1 MSRAGAVVVRR
12 ATPADAEAIATIHV
26 DAWRHN
32 YRGWIAETTL
42 AGLDVAARAAA
53 WRSQLEAGAVVYV
66 GTGSN
71 TQADTQAGID
81 LGPDP
86 DTHLDMHLDAQAGPR
101 ADALLGWVSVGPF
114 RQSESA
120 RPEVR
125 TLTPGWV
132 ELYGFYVAP
141 RAQGQGVGH
150 ALWQAALR
158 WCLAQGYREV
168 GLWVIAD
175 NAPAIRFYQRC
186 GLRDLELDQNF
197 EIAGQPLVEKL
208 MARPLGPRP

>member
-1 MSRAGAVVVRR
+1 MNLADGVSVRR
-12 ATPADAEAIATIHV
+12 ATRDDAASIAGIHV

-53 WRSQLEAGAVVYV
+53 WRSQLEAGAVVFA
-66 GTGSN
+66 GTHADIH
-71 TQADTQAGID
+71 ADTHTD
-81 LGPDP
+81 E
-86 DTHLDMHLDAQAGPR
+86 
-101 ADALLGWVSVGPF
+101 LLGWVSVGPF

-141 RAQGQGVGH
+141 RAQGQGVGS
-150 ALWQAALR
+150 ALWQAALA
-158 WCLAQGYREV
+158 WCLDQGYREV
-168 GLWVIAD
+168 GLWVIAG
-175 NAPAIRFYQRC
+175 NAPAVRFYQRC
-186 GLRDLELDQNF
+186 GFRDRELDQNF

-208 MARPLGPRP
+208 MARPLVPRPRA

>member
-1 MSRAGAVVVRR
+1 MADGVSVRR
-12 ATPADAEAIATIHV
+12 ATQDDAASIADIHV

-42 AGLDVAARAAA
+42 AALDVAARATT
-53 WRSQLEAGAVVYV
+53 WRSQLEAGAVVFV
-66 GTGSN
+66 GTRSD
-71 TQADTQAGID
+71 TRTDTLADTYA
-81 LGPDP
+81 
-86 DTHLDMHLDAQAGPR
+86 DTHAGE
-101 ADALLGWVSVGPF
+101 LLGWVSVGPF

-120 RPEVR
+120 RPEVQMR
-125 TLTPGWV
+125 TPGWF

-141 RAQGQGVGH
+141 LVQGQGVGS
-150 ALWQAALR
+150 ALWQAALA
-158 WCLAQGYREV
+158 WCLDQGYREV

-186 GLRDLELDQNF
+186 GFRDLELDQNF

>member
-32 YRGWIAETTL
+32 YRSWIAEATL
-42 AGLDVAARAAA
+42 AGLDVAARTAA

-66 GTGSN
+66 GTHSDIR
-71 TQADTQAGID
+71 TDTQAGE
-81 LGPDP
+81 P
-86 DTHLDMHLDAQAGPR
+86 
-101 ADALLGWVSVGPF
+101 LGWVSVGPF

-120 RPEVR
+120 RPEVQ
-125 TLTPGWV
+125 TLPPGWA

-141 RAQGQGVGH
+141 RAQRQGVGS

-158 WCLAQGYREV
+158 WCLDQGYREV
-168 GLWVIAD
+168 GLWVLAD

-186 GLRDLELDQNF
+186 GLCDLELDQGF
-197 EIAGQPLVEKL
+197 AIDAQPLVEKL
-208 MARPLGPRP
+208 MARPLVMPPR